1 MNTTQSVGVIVGRFQ
16 VPELHAGHRH
26 LIEEVAKRFDVVLIV
41 LGYSGAFGNDKDP
54 LSLEERERMIRAAYP
69 DVWVRQAEDQPSN
82 ARWSETLDS
91 IVTQVFPN
99 AKVMM
104 CGSRDSF
111 LSVYSGKFATL
122 EVSDIPM
129 LSGSQVRE
137 SVGERTPHSSE
148 FLSGIIYREMK
159 RMPIVYQTVD
169 IAVLRDDGA
178 KVLLGSKKKDCGKL
192 RFVGGF
198 VDASDSSLELA
209 AKRELGE
216 EAPGIEAD
224 DLHYVAS
231 TQVMDHRYRGTKDCI
246 MTTFFAST
254 YIFGHTAAGDDLDAL
269 EWVPIEAML
278 GKLVPSHTALG
289 VALLRYLG
297 R

>member
-1 MNTTQSVGVIVGRFQ
+1 MNITQSVGVIVGRFQ
-16 VPELHAGHRH
+16 VPELHKGHRH

-54 LSLEERERMIRAAYP
+54 LSLEDRERMIRAAYP
-69 DVWVRQAEDQPSN
+69 AVWVRQAEDQPSN
-82 ARWSETLDS
+82 ARWSEALDS

-99 AKVMM
+99 ATVTM

-111 LSVYSGKFATL
+111 LKVYSGKFATL
-122 EVSDIPM
+122 EVADIPM
-129 LSGSQVRE
+129 LSGRQVRE
-137 SVGERTPHSSE
+137 VVGERTPHSSE

-178 KVLLGSKKKDCGKL
+178 KVLLGTKKKDCGKL

-198 VDASDSSLELA
+198 VDASDPSLELA
-209 AKRELGE
+209 AKRELHE

-224 DLHYVAS
+224 DLRYVCS
-231 TQVMDHRYRGTKDCI
+231 KQVTDHRYRGTKDRI
-246 MTTFFAST
+246 MTTFFTST
-254 YIFGHTAAGDDLDAL
+254 YIFGHTGAGDDIDAL
-269 EWVPIEAML
+269 EWVPVERML
-278 GKLVPSHTALG
+278 EQLVPEHAALG
-289 VALLRYLG
+289 EALLRFLG